1 MAAQCTHLQ
10 SKEKRSWVW
19 KKKATAI
26 LWFFHPKTRRG
37 ENISGR
43 SDGLAAGNYAS
54 WYLKFSV
61 EKWAWL
67 IWYALKFNENCP
79 TRNFFRSVRSF
90 APPTILSFFRFVC
103 WLCFGSLQNTLAR
116 WCEREQCSH
125 CICEEK
131 QRSCVLY
138 AQWISRERDQCNVH
152 EHVAFRK
159 LKSQTVWR
167 IWCFVW
173 YVSFGLFS
181 SFHSSRLRSS
191 SSSYSSCWC
200 CCWCCCWW
208 WCYVCCFFCSF
219 LYLKRAFDA
228 VSCSNVRI
236 SECITAARCLYNK
249 RKILGKNLP
258 LTTCIHLSRIC
269 CVSFIVYHT
278 YLVISFHSFFF
289 FSRFY
294 LSILLSSFFLVSHFW
309 LWFQQFQSSS
319 FALIPYCAHEL
330 RVLSLST
337 HKRQREREKKKTKL
351 LKMEFSAFSRENSFH
366 RNGWMHNLILWYLI
380 DTKP

>member
-79 TRNFFRSVRSF
+79 TRNFFRSVRSL

-131 QRSCVLY
+131 QRPCVLY
-138 AQWISRERDQCNVH
+138 AQWISRERPVQCARTRRFSKTQIPDSMAHLVLCL
-152 EHVAFRK
+152 VRFIR
-159 LKSQTVWR
+159 TV
-167 IWCFVW
+167 F
-173 YVSFGLFS
+173 FFLFFTS
-181 SFHSSRLRSS
+181 
-191 SSSYSSCWC
+191 
-200 CCWCCCWW
+200 
-208 WCYVCCFFCSF
+208 
-219 LYLKRAFDA
+219 
-228 VSCSNVRI
+228 
-236 SECITAARCLYNK
+236 
-249 RKILGKNLP
+249 
-258 LTTCIHLSRIC
+258 
-269 CVSFIVYHT
+269 
-278 YLVISFHSFFF
+278 SFFF
-289 FSRFY
+289 FF
-294 LSILLSSFFLVSHFW
+294 LFLLLMLLLVLLLMMVLCVLFFLLISVPQTCIW
-309 LWFQQFQSSS
+309 CRLMFQ
-319 FALIPYCAHEL
+319 CADI
-330 RVLSLST
+330 
-337 HKRQREREKKKTKL
+337 
-351 LKMEFSAFSRENSFH
+351 
-366 RNGWMHNLILWYLI
+366 WMHNCSTLSIQQAKNSW
-380 DTKP
+380 

>member
-79 TRNFFRSVRSF
+79 TRNFFRSVRSL

-138 AQWISRERDQCNVH
+138 AQWISRERPVQC
-152 EHVAFRK
+152 ARTRRFSK
-159 LKSQTVWR
+159 TQIPDSMAQ
-167 IWCFVW
+167 
-173 YVSFGLFS
+173 FGALFGT
-181 SFHSSRLRSS
+181 FHSD
-191 SSSYSSCWC
+191 
-200 CCWCCCWW
+200 
-208 WCYVCCFFCSF
+208 CF
-219 LYLKRAFDA
+219 L
-228 VSCSNVRI
+228 
-236 SECITAARCLYNK
+236 
-249 RKILGKNLP
+249 
-258 LTTCIHLSRIC
+258 
-269 CVSFIVYHT
+269 
-278 YLVISFHSFFF
+278 
-289 FSRFY
+289 
-294 LSILLSSFFLVSHFW
+294 LSILHVFVLL
-309 LWFQQFQSSS
+309 LL
-319 FALIPYCAHEL
+319 LIPLADAVAGVVVDDGVMC
-330 RVLSLST
+330 VV
-337 HKRQREREKKKTKL
+337 
-351 LKMEFSAFSRENSFH
+351 FSAHFCTSNVHLMPSH
-366 RNGWMHNLILWYLI
+366 VPMCGYLNA
-380 DTKP
+380 